1 MSSLTIVGIDKVR
14 SRAHRA
20 GWKDAGYNPFGR
32 VRSHEQADDVERQQ
46 DEEEEEQHRHV
57 NFDSSAT
64 RPVDDDAPKSPK
76 RTDTEKDENVSG
88 STDVDDGIDSTG
100 ISKRSTGKEN
110 GNAEAAPQFVP
121 LTDSQREEERKRAR
135 HEMLKRKIPVVQ
147 QIKTVLF
154 PRWYSI
160 NWLLICAPV
169 GIALNY
175 VKGIN
180 PLAIFIVNFIAIIP
194 LAGILSF
201 ATEELAM
208 RVGETLGGL
217 LNATFGYV
225 DLPNSIP
232 NTLDT
237 NKFAEMPSNSLS
249 VLLLLPNTRSLSC
262 KRP

>member
-14 SRAHRA
+14 SRAHHVGWRDA
-20 GWKDAGYNPFGR
+20 GWNPFGR
-32 VRSHEQADDVERQQ
+32 VRSHEQPDDVEQQ
-46 DEEEEEQHRHV
+46 QQEDEEQTRHV

-64 RPVDDDAPKSPK
+64 RQVNDDPPKSPK
-76 RTDTEKDENVSG
+76 RADTDKDENVSG

-100 ISKRSTGKEN
+100 ISKRSTGKEI
-110 GNAEAAPQFVP
+110 GNTDVQPPFIV
-121 LTDSQREEERKRAR
+121 LTDAQREEERKRAR
-135 HEMLKRKIPVVQ
+135 HEVLKRKIPVVQ

-154 PRWYSI
+154 PSWYTI
-160 NWLLICAPV
+160 NWLLVCAPV

-225 DLPNSIP
+225 NLTTSP
-232 NTLDT
+232 
-237 NKFAEMPSNSLS
+237 
-249 VLLLLPNTRSLSC
+249 TR
-262 KRP
+262 